1 MFWYFYYVHCSACV
15 LSFLFPLLSFC
26 FHLVKFSLS
35 TTFGTTSGPG
45 RFTLNH
51 SLSFSRTGC
60 SLSLHFPPSQHP
72 SLAYT
77 STRAHSALFRFC
89 LCFPHKSL
97 SELDCMFVSSAA
109 STEKWEAGGLQ
120 RCDCYAVRVHCVHVC
135 SIRPRYSVGDEMNRG
150 GSRCLGL
157 ECLLQPETILGRR
170 ERTVWEG
177 CIDRVNEE
185 ECVVK
190 LICLWCKTLLQS

>member
-1 MFWYFYYVHCSACV
+1 MSIALRVSFPSYSPCYLSVFIWLNSACAQHLESLLVRGVSHWITAFPSPEQAV
-15 LSFLFPLLSFC
+15 LSHSI
-26 FHLVKFSLS
+26 SLPHN
-35 TTFGTTSGPG
+35 T
-45 RFTLNH
+45 
-51 SLSFSRTGC
+51 
-60 SLSLHFPPSQHP
+60 P

-150 GSRCLGL
+150 ESRCLGL

-190 LICLWCKTLLQS
+190 LICLWSKILLQS